1 MGLFSSK
8 KKTQTQLVS
17 ERLEAMKASEDKKLS
32 DFYMSEMEREKE
44 IESKINTPPKYIW
57 KKNRYKNRKKAELQ
71 ELREAHDRIFS
82 RDDMQNA
89 EHASA
94 YVTAKVYQKKGNNE
108 EVSILNIE
116 EVFKEE
122 STYDAENLVTE
133 GKGLSVTDSFKK
145 YIEDL
150 KSCDLNYQ
158 QKPNWEDFD
167 AKTKRSISAS
177 LLPILG
183 IDVDFNNAIEFINAK
198 HSGLQ
203 RLLYYRALLERIE
216 QEVETMLRQPGADL
230 EGLKKDEYAKLYG
243 ARLTADALWAQVIL
257 KQGSLKNEYQQYQ
270 QNKEAGRVDEIEG
283 EQNDDRKSIIK
294 NDDEYDPDFEINES
308 PGEEVVQ
315 NTKKQNQVNKEEQKG
330 EHKEK
335 KNEVNIEE
343 QNKVNK
349 KERNEV
355 NNAKQNE
362 ELEEKSAYQTLNQ
375 KMLDV
380 NFDIMYI
387 PDECKQAKRL
397 QFIFGELKSCLIVR
411 SYNMDIDL
419 KEKWKAI
426 KEKMYEEDLL
436 VKMGSV
442 SDITSFSLPL
452 IEKPQFG
459 ADFLR
464 ETDEL
469 LFLEYAVKTVVEA
482 FADAIDKEQK
492 HTKANIQSKV
502 AEVKATASKLIQEL
516 KLDKVDKDH
525 KARIDKA
532 KEVFEETRKNGIK
545 ESWEKYPEC
554 FAYYQ
559 FMNDEVVKTNDFL
572 KNKRQEPGL
581 FNKEDFFVFDSND
594 PQVLTE
600 YLKTYKA
607 KYMDKKNHNPMYDE
621 IYEYLEKHVDYRI
634 KTLSRLKEIAE
645 KGPDA
650 SYKKNK
656 KWDIDEKNGKYLLRG
671 YDIIKQDTPQ
681 GCWSVAIAEMLQY
694 RGIKVDQKEVR
705 SHHFEIEEKKINY
718 AYSYRQNMNGS
729 MGIDNH
735 ANLLAEIAPDTMMK
749 QFTYAYK
756 PPQMALKKNIQDLT
770 KKAIGKSHGPL
781 VVLYGG
787 HYRVIYGCEGENV
800 LIHDP
805 LYEKVD
811 TWQLDDLIEKM
822 WKGWPVSFYWLED
835 LPKANKEKER
845 VLEVETEGVDIRYNK
860 NGVLEYNGTS
870 EIDDA
875 ENFIAHK
882 GYGKF
887 FTGGDGMRTL
897 EYTFLPAKEKRNI
910 RKKV

>member
-108 EVSILNIE
+108 EVSISNVE
-116 EVFKEE
+116 EVFYEE
-122 STYDAENLVTE
+122 PTYDAANLVTE
-133 GKGLSVTDSFKK
+133 GKGLSVTDSLKK

-158 QKPNWEDFD
+158 QKPNWKDFD
-167 AKTKRSISAS
+167 DKTKNTISAS

-183 IDVDFNNAIEFINAK
+183 IDVDFNNAIEFINDK
-198 HSGLQ
+198 HSRLQ
-203 RLLYYRALLERIE
+203 RLLFYRALLERIE
-216 QEVETMLRQPGADL
+216 QEVENMLRQPGANLD
-230 EGLKKDEYAKLYG
+230 GLKKDEYAKLYG
-243 ARLTADALWAQVIL
+243 ARLTADALWTQVML

-270 QNKEAGRVDEIEG
+270 KDKKA
-283 EQNDDRKSIIK
+283 DRKSIIR
-294 NDDEYDPDFEINES
+294 NDDDDDFEIIDNT
-308 PGEEVVQ
+308 GE
-315 NTKKQNQVNKEEQKG
+315 KHIKEQKG
-330 EHKEK
+330 EH
-335 KNEVNIEE
+335 IEE
-343 QNKVNK
+343 LNKEHIEELNK
-349 KERNEV
+349 EQEEYMEEE
-355 NNAKQNE
+355 NE
-362 ELEEKSAYQTLNQ
+362 ELEEKSTYQTLNH
-375 KMLDV
+375 KMLNA
-380 NFDIMYI
+380 NFDMMDI
-387 PDECKQAKRL
+387 PEECKKAKRL
-397 QFIFGELKSCLIVR
+397 QGIFDKLKHCLIVR
-411 SYNMDIDL
+411 SYNMVNIDL
-419 KEKWKAI
+419 KTDWKAI

-436 VKMGSV
+436 VKMGPV

-459 ADFLR
+459 ADSLM

-469 LFLEYAVKTVVEA
+469 LFLEYAIKTVVEA
-482 FADAIDKEQK
+482 FADAMDKEQNK
-492 HTKANIQSKV
+492 TKVNIQSKV

-525 KARIDKA
+525 KARIKKA
-532 KEVFEETRKNGIK
+532 KEFFEEARKKGIE

-600 YLKTYKA
+600 YLKTYKN
-607 KYMDKKNHNPMYDE
+607 KYMGEKNHNPMYDE
-621 IYEYLEKHVDYRI
+621 IYVYLEKHVDYRI
-634 KTLSRLKEIAE
+634 KMLSRLKEIAE

-650 SYKKNK
+650 SYKKNE
-656 KWDIDEKNGKYLLRG
+656 KWDIDEKNGKYLLKG

-756 PPQMALKKNIQDLT
+756 PSKMALKKNIQNLT
-770 KKAIGKSHGPL
+770 KEAIGKSHGPL

-800 LIHDP
+800 FIHDP

-811 TWQLDDLIEKM
+811 TWQLDDLLEKM
-822 WKGWPVSFYWLED
+822 WKGWPVSFYWLTD

-845 VLEVETEGVDIRYNK
+845 VLEVEVEGVDIRYNK
-860 NGVLEYNGTS
+860 KGVLEYNGTS

-910 RKKV
+910 SKKE

>member
-8 KKTQTQLVS
+8 KKTQAQLVS
-17 ERLEAMKASEDKKLS
+17 ERLEAMKASEDMKLAA
-32 DFYMSEMEREKE
+32 FCMSEIERENE
-44 IESKINTPPKYIW
+44 IERKINKPPKYIW
-57 KKNRYKNRKKAELQ
+57 KKNRYKNRKRAELQ
-71 ELREAHDRIFS
+71 ELREAHDKLFS
-82 RDDMQNA
+82 RDDMQMA
-89 EHASA
+89 ERASA
-94 YVTAKVYQKKGNNE
+94 IVLEKVYQEKGNNE
-108 EVSILNIE
+108 EVSISNIE
-116 EVFKEE
+116 GVFAGEL
-122 STYDAENLVTE
+122 TYDAENLVTE
-133 GKGLSVTDSFKK
+133 GKGLSVTDSLKK
-145 YIEDL
+145 YIGDL

-167 AKTKRSISAS
+167 DKTKNTISAS

-183 IDVDFNNAIEFINAK
+183 IDVDFKNAIEFINDK

-216 QEVETMLRQPGADL
+216 QEVETMLRQPGANLD
-230 EGLKKDEYAKLYG
+230 GLNKDEYAKLYG
-243 ARLTADALWAQVIL
+243 ARLTADALWTQVML

-270 QNKEAGRVDEIEG
+270 KDKKA
-283 EQNDDRKSIIK
+283 DRKSIIR
-294 NDDEYDPDFEINES
+294 NDDDDDFEIIDNT
-308 PGEEVVQ
+308 GE
-315 NTKKQNQVNKEEQKG
+315 KHIKEQKG
-330 EHKEK
+330 EH
-335 KNEVNIEE
+335 IEE
-343 QNKVNK
+343 LNKEHIEELNK
-349 KERNEV
+349 EHIEELNKEQEEYMEEE
-355 NNAKQNE
+355 NE
-362 ELEEKSAYQTLNQ
+362 ELEEKSTYQTLNH
-375 KMLDV
+375 KMLNA
-380 NFDIMYI
+380 NFDMMDI
-387 PDECKQAKRL
+387 PEECKKAKRL
-397 QFIFGELKSCLIVR
+397 QGIFDKLKHCLIVR
-411 SYNMDIDL
+411 SYNMVNIDL
-419 KEKWKAI
+419 KTDWKAI

-436 VKMGSV
+436 VKMGPV

-452 IEKPQFG
+452 IEKPLFG
-459 ADFLR
+459 ADSLM

-469 LFLEYAVKTVVEA
+469 LFLEYAIKTVVEA
-482 FADAIDKEQK
+482 FADAMDKEQNK
-492 HTKANIQSKV
+492 TKVNIQSKV

-525 KARIDKA
+525 KARIKKA
-532 KEVFEETRKNGIK
+532 KEVFEEARKKGIE

-572 KNKRQEPGL
+572 ENKRQKPGL

-594 PQVLTE
+594 PQVLKE
-600 YLKTYKA
+600 YLKTYKN
-607 KYMDKKNHNPMYDE
+607 KYMKQRKHNPMYDE
-621 IYEYLEKHVDYRI
+621 IYEYLEKHVNYRI
-634 KTLSRLKEIAE
+634 KTLDQLKKIAE

-656 KWDIDEKNGKYLLRG
+656 KWDIDEENGKYLLTG
-671 YDIIKQDTPQ
+671 YEITKQDTPQ

-735 ANLLAEIAPDTMMK
+735 ANFIAEIAPDTMMK

-756 PPQMALKKNIQDLT
+756 PPKMALKKNIQDLT

-800 LIHDP
+800 FIHDP

-811 TWQLDDLIEKM
+811 TWQLDDLLEKM
-822 WKGWPVSFYWLED
+822 WKGWPVSFYWLTD

-845 VLEVETEGVDIRYNK
+845 VLEVEVEGVDIHYNK

-887 FTGGDGMRTL
+887 FTGGDGMHTL

-910 RKKV
+910 SKKK

>member
-8 KKTQTQLVS
+8 KKTQAQLVS
-17 ERLEAMKASEDKKLS
+17 ERLEAMKASGDKKLS

-44 IESKINTPPKYIW
+44 IQSKINTPPKYIW
-57 KKNRYKNRKKAELQ
+57 KKNRYKNRKNAELQ
-71 ELREAHDRIFS
+71 ELRKAHDKLFS
-82 RDDMQNA
+82 RDDMKKA
-89 EHASA
+89 ELTSA
-94 YVTAKVYQKKGNNE
+94 EVTEKVNQKKGNNE

-122 STYDAENLVTE
+122 PTYDAENLVTE

-145 YIEDL
+145 YIEEL

-158 QKPNWEDFD
+158 RKPDWKDFD
-167 AKTKRSISAS
+167 AKTKNTISAS

-183 IDVDFNNAIEFINAK
+183 IDVDFKNAIEFINDK

-216 QEVETMLRQPGADL
+216 QEVETMLRQPGANL

-243 ARLTADALWAQVIL
+243 ARLAADALWAQVIL

-270 QNKEAGRVDEIEG
+270 KDKKADM
-283 EQNDDRKSIIK
+283 KSIIR
-294 NDDEYDPDFEINES
+294 NDDDDDFEIIDNT
-308 PGEEVVQ
+308 GEEHI
-315 NTKKQNQVNKEEQKG
+315 KERKG
-330 EHKEK
+330 EH
-335 KNEVNIEE
+335 IEE
-343 QNKVNK
+343 LNKEHIEELNK
-349 KERNEV
+349 EHIEELNKEQEEYMEEE
-355 NNAKQNE
+355 NE
-362 ELEEKSAYQTLNQ
+362 ELEEKSTYQTLNH

-380 NFDIMYI
+380 NFDMMDI
-387 PDECKQAKRL
+387 PEECKKAKRL
-397 QFIFGELKSCLIVR
+397 QGIFDKLKHCLIVR
-411 SYNMDIDL
+411 SYNMVNIDL
-419 KEKWKAI
+419 KTDWKAI

-436 VKMGSV
+436 VKMGPV

-459 ADFLR
+459 ADSLM

-482 FADAIDKEQK
+482 FADAMDKEQNK
-492 HTKANIQSKV
+492 PKENIQRKV

-525 KARIDKA
+525 KARIEKA
-532 KEVFEETRKNGIK
+532 KEVFEEARKKGIE

-572 KNKRQEPGL
+572 AKKRNEPGL
-581 FNKEDFFVFDSND
+581 FDKKDFFVFDSND

-600 YLKTYKA
+600 YLKTYKN
-607 KYMDKKNHNPMYDE
+607 KYMGEKNHNPMYDE
-621 IYEYLEKHVDYRI
+621 IYVYLEKHVDYRI
-634 KTLSRLKEIAE
+634 KMLSRLKEIAE

-656 KWDIDEKNGKYLLRG
+656 KWGIDEKNGKYLLKE
-671 YDIIKQDTPQ
+671 YDITKQDTPQ

-756 PPQMALKKNIQDLT
+756 PPQMVLKKNIQDLT

-845 VLEVETEGVDIRYNK
+845 VLEVEVEGVDIRYNK
-860 NGVLEYNGTS
+860 KGVLEYNGTS

-910 RKKV
+910 SKKE

>member
-8 KKTQTQLVS
+8 KKTQAQLLS

-44 IESKINTPPKYIW
+44 IESKINTPPKHIW
-57 KKNRYKNRKKAELQ
+57 KKNRYKNRKSAELE
-71 ELREAHDRIFS
+71 ELRKAHDTIFS
-82 RDDMQNA
+82 REDMQKA
-89 EHASA
+89 ERASA
-94 YVTAKVYQKKGNNE
+94 NVLEKLDEKKNKKAP
-108 EVSILNIE
+108 ILNIE
-116 EVFKEE
+116 EVFKKAP
-122 STYDAENLVTE
+122 TYDAENLVTE

-167 AKTKRSISAS
+167 EKTKRSISAS

-183 IDVDFNNAIEFINAK
+183 IDVDFKNAIEFINDK

-216 QEVETMLRQPGADL
+216 QEVENMLRQPGADL

-243 ARLTADALWAQVIL
+243 ARLAADALWTNVIIQ
-257 KQGSLKNEYQQYQ
+257 KGSLLAEYQAYQ
-270 QNKEAGRVDEIEG
+270 QNKEVGRVDEMEG

-308 PGEEVVQ
+308 PGEEVVK
-315 NTKKQNQVNKEEQKG
+315 NTKKQKKEVNKEEQKG

-335 KNEVNIEE
+335 QNEVNIEE

-362 ELEEKSAYQTLNQ
+362 ELEEKSTYQTLNH
-375 KMLDV
+375 KMVDV
-380 NFDIMYI
+380 NFDMIYI
-387 PDECKQAKRL
+387 PEECKKAKRL
-397 QFIFGELKSCLIVR
+397 QAIFEKLSYCLMVR
-411 SYNMDIDL
+411 SLNVNTDL
-419 KEKWKAI
+419 QKEWKAI

-436 VKMGSV
+436 VKMGPV

-482 FADAIDKEQK
+482 FADAMDKAQNQ
-492 HTKANIQSKV
+492 TKANIQDKV
-502 AEVKATASKLIQEL
+502 KEVKVTASKLIQDL

-525 KARIDKA
+525 KARIEKA
-532 KEVFEETRKNGIK
+532 KEVFEKARKKGIE

-572 KNKRQEPGL
+572 AKKRNEPGL
-581 FNKEDFFVFDSND
+581 FDTKDFLVFDSND
-594 PQVLTE
+594 PQVLNA
-600 YLKTYKA
+600 YLKTYKD
-607 KYMDKKNHNPMYDE
+607 KYMGEKNHNPMYDE
-621 IYEYLEKHVDYRI
+621 IYEYLEKHVNYRI
-634 KTLSRLKEIAE
+634 KTLDQLKKIAE

-656 KWDIDEKNGKYLLRG
+656 KWDIDEKNGKYLLKG
-671 YDIIKQDTPQ
+671 YDITKQDTPQ

-845 VLEVETEGVDIRYNK
+845 VLEVEVEGVDIRYNK
-860 NGVLEYNGTS
+860 KGVLEYNGTS

-910 RKKV
+910 SKKE